1 MANLMIPVTVVPG
14 SGRVAHITIS
24 MTEAEARAVVNM
36 DASLA
41 QGYGDFFAE
50 IRNSLTEF
58 LEREG

>member
-36 DASLA
+36 DTELA
-41 QGYGDFFAE
+41 WNYGEFFVVV
-50 IRNSLTEF
+50 RNSLTEF